1 MKRRAAERSP
11 EAQRRVLLAR
21 MAATR
26 TELSSSNRVIDM
38 TRPISA
44 GGNTAGY
51 RAMTLPNLGGSA
63 GVAIAVA
70 LVGCV
75 VLGPRRLV
83 MTAARAGLAAL
94 VGRMARDAVQK

>member
-1 MKRRAAERSP
+1 
-11 EAQRRVLLAR
+11 
-21 MAATR
+21 
-26 TELSSSNRVIDM
+26 M